1 MHSHVS
7 RTRLERLALRCSI
20 CTLREALIEAKRCK
34 TMQNPSK
41 FAKQPSEIPYELDG
55 YLGFF
60 HSEAQVL
67 FKRLPCLLHYLHH
80 PYVMHSG
87 PMPKIHHVSSCHILA
102 IPGSQTLFQHRN
114 FRLAD
119 WHRPQTCQ
127 QACIQDKQTH
137 RQIQARLTQ
146 KLARLTPKSV
156 CRKKLK

>member
-1 MHSHVS
+1 MACSKPPSYPSAKKLSGSIPQVSSSGFAVMHSHVS

-41 FAKQPSEIPYELDG
+41 FAKQLSEIPYELDG

-80 PYVMHSG
+80 PNVMAFRTSAQ
-87 PMPKIHHVSSCHILA
+87 ISSCIIVSYPSNTETLDW
-102 IPGSQTLFQHRN
+102 QTG
-114 FRLAD
+114 
-119 WHRPQTCQ
+119 
-127 QACIQDKQTH
+127 IQ
-137 RQIQARLTQ
+137 
-146 KLARLTPKSV
+146 
-156 CRKKLK
+156 